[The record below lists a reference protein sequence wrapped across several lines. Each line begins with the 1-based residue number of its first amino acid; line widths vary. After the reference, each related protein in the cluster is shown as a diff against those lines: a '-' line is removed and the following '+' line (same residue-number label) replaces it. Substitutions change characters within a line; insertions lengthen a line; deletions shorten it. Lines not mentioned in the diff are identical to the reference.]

1 MPTPIIFAPG
11 FLNLKD
17 KQRLEMGRAV
27 RDEYL
32 WEYPILP
39 GAVQTYQQMASN
51 REWKVAG
58 APRKVSR
65 VYEWLNEARTYD
77 YYGVVHYGF
86 EQFLRR
92 RVLDYLAVGRTAFG
106 ARKTGFLEY
115 LDPCYLRFEKG
126 DGKEK
131 PRWVYPIFEDTSYGL
146 SEIYI
151 DHSIPIGARGDF
163 VAPLMFVVPTAML
176 AWLIRE
182 HDRAA
187 TDGRKVRDVLM
198 VNGRETAEAIKA
210 AIEQM
215 IELWSGADPTTNGVP
230 VVHVDLPSTSNIAM
244 QDTVAKLNIS
254 EIPPSFDRQ
263 LFQFEYVNEIA
274 AALGISLRH
283 FWNSERATN
292 RALEEVQEARQMQ
305 KGPSAFVRTEQRLLN
320 RAISE
325 VHGDNVRMA
334 FDEEVDVQSR
344 ETNARILKLYTEALE
359 KIAGVFGAN
368 INGDALLAWLQSD
381 GILPADLSLVEE
393 INMGEQQHSDDIPT
407 PTEGDEQQVSD
418 PRTPVIEKSMNYGDV
433 VIDSNGRI
441 VAKRNKVYSFKTVL
455 EQSIASEVK
464 PEATS
469 LEDILELVNAEQR
482 GLSSAISGT
491 NGAGR
496 QHTSND

>member
-1 MPTPIIFAPG
+1 MPTPIILAPG
-11 FLNLKD
+11 FINLHD
-17 KQRLEMGRAV
+17 KEKLELGRQI
-27 RDEYL
+27 RDNYI

-39 GAVQTYQQMASN
+39 GAIQTYQQMASN

-58 APRKVSR
+58 KPRKVSR

-77 YYGVVHYGF
+77 YFGLVHDGF

-106 ARKTGFLEY
+106 AKKTGFLEY
-115 LDPCYLRFEKG
+115 LDPCYLRYS
-126 DGKEK
+126 
-131 PRWVYPIFEDTSYGL
+131 REDQEWLNPVTDTKYRVD
-146 SEIYI
+146 EIYV
-151 DHSIPIGARGDF
+151 DHSIPIGAMGKF

-187 TDGRKVRDVLM
+187 TDGRKVRDVLL
-198 VNGRETAEAIKA
+198 VSGQETAQAIKE

-215 IELWSGADPTTNGVP
+215 VELWSGADPTTHGVP
-230 VVHVDLPSTSNIAM
+230 VVHVDVPSTSNIAM
-244 QDTVAKLNIS
+244 EDTVAKLSIS

-274 AALGISLRH
+274 ATLGISLRH

-320 RAISE
+320 RAIQD
-325 VHGDNVRMA
+325 VFGPNVRMA
-334 FDEEVDVQSR
+334 FDEEVDLQSR
-344 ETNARILKLYTEALE
+344 KTNAEVLKLYTESLE

-368 INGDALLAWLQSD
+368 INGEALLAWLQSD

-393 INMGEQQHSDDIPT
+393 IELGEQRSSQDTPT
-407 PTEGDEQQVSD
+407 PTEGNTQEVSD
-418 PRTPVIEKSMNYGDV
+418 PDTPSIEKSLDYDDV
-433 VIDSNGRI
+433 VIDSSGRL
-441 VAKRNKVYSFKTVL
+441 VDKRSKVFSFETVL
-455 EQSIASEVK
+455 ETSIANEPI
-464 PEATS
+464 PESPT
-469 LEDILELVNAEQR
+469 LEDILELVHAEQQ
-482 GLSSAISGT
+482 GLSPSGNRS

-496 QHTSND
+496 QHPGDH